1 MLGWVL
7 AILGLGALLAG
18 AVALVIGGLLLG
30 PLLVWLAWNV
40 LDLAHAIG
48 APELGFWGIV
58 LFAVFLAIGL
68 AGRII
73 IVGAVFLIDPS
84 WFHGAARLH
93 WPEPTFRNFIAICL
107 LLIVASASAHQH
119 HHDGDRRRRRSNEP
133 AFDGSAG

>member
-18 AVALVIGGLLLG
+18 AVMLVVFGLLLG

-58 LFAVFLAIGL
+58 LAAVFLAIGL

-73 IVGAVFLIDPS
+73 IVAAVFVIDPD
-84 WFHGAARLH
+84 WFHGSARLH

-107 LLIVASASAHQH
+107 LLIVASASAHQYH
-119 HHDGDRRRRRSNEP
+119 HSDDRRKRRSHEP
-133 AFDGSAG
+133 ALDG